1 MLGDTL
7 DWPWFTD
14 DHRRYAT
21 KLVRW
26 AEQNLT
32 HLPHDDVD
40 QACRARVRLLGE
52 AGFLK
57 AAVPKPY
64 DWHHLLTVADAL
76 LKEGRGLR

>member
-40 QACRARVRLLGE
+40 QACRARVRPSG
-52 AGFLK
+52 
-57 AAVPKPY
+57 
-64 DWHHLLTVADAL
+64 
-76 LKEGRGLR
+76 

>member
-26 AEQNLT
+26 ANRT
-32 HLPHDDVD
+32 LPT
-40 QACRARVRLLGE
+40 CRTTTSTRPAGRVF
-52 AGFLK
+52 GFL
-57 AAVPKPY
+57 
-64 DWHHLLTVADAL
+64 
-76 LKEGRGLR
+76 G